1 MSETQ
6 TGSQSPKQTL
16 RDLLASL
23 ASAKGFQDFLNAR
36 LAADVQGVVAP
47 RYRLA
52 KPELI
57 RSLIDFM
64 AMASGGSVSQLSV
77 VEEGRSACARVLLS
91 PRKLDLAGG
100 GTIDLQSVPVF
111 EWSVWL
117 DLDDSGKIKQ
127 LNLVGDGLTPAMAM
141 GRRLATPKT

>member
-1 MSETQ
+1 MSDTQ
-6 TGSQSPKQTL
+6 TVTLSPKQAL
-16 RDLLASL
+16 RELLASL
-23 ASAKGFQDFLNAR
+23 SSAKGFQDFLSAR
-36 LAADVQGVVAP
+36 LADDVQGVVAP
-47 RYRLA
+47 RYRLG

-77 VEEGRSACARVLLS
+77 LEEGRSACARVLLS
-91 PRKLDLAGG
+91 PRKLDLTGG

-117 DLDDSGKIKQ
+117 ELHDSGLIKQ
-127 LNLVGDGLTPAMAM
+127 LTLVGDGLTPAMAM
-141 GRRLATPKT
+141 GRRLAKPKA